1 MWEITPPAPEETRRL
16 ERSLMEKVLDN
27 AASDPWWKQRLLD
40 DPETAVLEA
49 GFPEAERLQEL
60 HVSLSREEV
69 EGHEGPCILAI
80 HLLEREWEGAN
91 LVRRSSELPIRH
103 SRALAQ

>member
-1 MWEITPPAPEETRRL
+1 MTAGTPPTTFEQFRQL
-16 ERSLMEKVLDN
+16 NRSLMEKVLDR
-27 AASDPWWKQRLLD
+27 AASDSEWRQRLLD

-69 EGHEGPCILAI
+69 QGHNWTSVGYP
-80 HLLEREWEGAN
+80 
-91 LVRRSSELPIRH
+91 
-103 SRALAQ
+103 